1 MTDWIYDLET
11 YPNIFSIGLMNVDTK
26 EAWVFEISARKNQS
40 KQMIDFMRRLY
51 REKARMV
58 GFNNIGFDYPVLHYI
73 LKNKDCSVYSIYK
86 KAMSLISAEDDDRF
100 RNLVRE
106 EDVMIPQIDLYKI
119 HHFDN
124 RARATSLKV
133 LEFNMRSDNI
143 EDLPFDIGKDLSS
156 SQMDTLI
163 KYMQHDIKETY
174 KFYLKTLP
182 MISFREELTVK
193 YNKNFLNH
201 NDTKI
206 GKDYLI
212 MRLEETNPGC
222 CYKVDAH
229 GKRKIQQTKRKNI
242 KLKEC
247 IFPYVNYKREE
258 FKAVLEWFKSQTI
271 TETKGVF
278 TDILEH
284 KLGNVAQYAEMV
296 IKEKKLKAQPT
307 KEEIAEMKNELP
319 LCWVEER
326 ILKSSKKPVYYKR
339 WRLAENLN
347 VVVDGFRFD
356 FGTGGIHG
364 SLTGVIAVENEEYQI
379 VDADVS
385 SMYPNLAISNGIYP
399 EHLGQTFCS
408 IYKEMYLQ
416 RKSYDKKSA
425 ENAMLKLA
433 LNGTYGDSNSEFS
446 PLYDPKFTMSITVN
460 GQLSLCMLAER
471 LLKIEGLQ
479 LIQVNTDGVTVYMPR
494 KYKEQYDFICNQW
507 QKEVKLD
514 LEYAEYSKMC
524 VKDVNNYTAIYTDG
538 KVKNKGA
545 YEYKD
550 LGWHKNHSS
559 LVVAMAVDEYLTKGK
574 DVESFIHKYD
584 NILDFMLRVKV
595 PRSNKLFTIDE
606 FGVEVKEQNICRYY
620 VSTNGRKLV
629 KVMPALDKPGKMAKV
644 WCNEMG
650 EEMLSFK
657 DTEERKAAK
666 AGFTV
671 YKGEREIPQEERPQ
685 EIEAG
690 KLVTICNDIK
700 KFEGNIDFDYYV
712 SEARK
717 LIDCFTSLLTP
728 PHKPDTMCVN

>member
-1 MTDWIYDLET
+1 MTDWIFDLET

-106 EDVMIPQIDLYKI
+106 EDIMIPQIDLYKI

-143 EDLPFDIGKDLSS
+143 EDLPFDVGKDLSS

-247 IFPYVNYKREE
+247 IFSYVNYEREE
-258 FKAVLEWFKSQTI
+258 FKAVLEWFKAQTI

-296 IKEKKLKAQPT
+296 TKEKKLKAQPT
-307 KEEIAEMKNELP
+307 EEEIAEMKKELP

-347 VVVDGFRFD
+347 VVVDSFRFD

-559 LVVAMAVDEYLTKGK
+559 LVVAMAVDEYLTKGT
-574 DVESFIHKYD
+574 DVESFIHKHE

-644 WCNEMG
+644 WCNELG

-657 DTEERKAAK
+657 DTEERKAIK
-666 AGFTV
+666 AGFTI

-690 KLVTICNDIK
+690 RLVTICNNIK

-717 LIDCFTSLLTP
+717 LIDCFTRLLTP

>member
-1 MTDWIYDLET
+1 MSQDWIFDLET
-11 YPNIFSIGLMNVDTK
+11 FPNIFSIGLMNVDTK

-143 EDLPFDIGKDLSS
+143 EDLPFDVGKDLNS

-182 MISFREELTVK
+182 MISFREELTIK

-222 CYKVDAH
+222 CYKVDVH

-247 IFPYVNYKREE
+247 IFPYVNFEREE

-284 KLGNVAQYAEMV
+284 KLGDVAQYAEMV
-296 IKEKKLKAQPT
+296 TKEKKLKSQPT
-307 KEEIAEMKNELP
+307 EEEIIEMKKELP

-326 ILKSSKKPVYYKR
+326 VLKSSKKPVYYKR

-356 FGTGGIHG
+356 FGTGGI
-364 SLTGVIAVENEEYQI
+364 
-379 VDADVS
+379 
-385 SMYPNLAISNGIYP
+385 
-399 EHLGQTFCS
+399 
-408 IYKEMYLQ
+408 
-416 RKSYDKKSA
+416 
-425 ENAMLKLA
+425 
-433 LNGTYGDSNSEFS
+433 
-446 PLYDPKFTMSITVN
+446 
-460 GQLSLCMLAER
+460 LSL
-471 LLKIEGLQ
+471 
-479 LIQVNTDGVTVYMPR
+479 
-494 KYKEQYDFICNQW
+494 
-507 QKEVKLD
+507 
-514 LEYAEYSKMC
+514 
-524 VKDVNNYTAIYTDG
+524 
-538 KVKNKGA
+538 
-545 YEYKD
+545 
-550 LGWHKNHSS
+550 
-559 LVVAMAVDEYLTKGK
+559 
-574 DVESFIHKYD
+574 IH
-584 NILDFMLRVKV
+584 I
-595 PRSNKLFTIDE
+595 
-606 FGVEVKEQNICRYY
+606 
-620 VSTNGRKLV
+620 
-629 KVMPALDKPGKMAKV
+629 
-644 WCNEMG
+644 
-650 EEMLSFK
+650 
-657 DTEERKAAK
+657 
-666 AGFTV
+666 
-671 YKGEREIPQEERPQ
+671 
-685 EIEAG
+685 
-690 KLVTICNDIK
+690 
-700 KFEGNIDFDYYV
+700 
-712 SEARK
+712 
-717 LIDCFTSLLTP
+717 
-728 PHKPDTMCVN
+728 

>member
-11 YPNIFSIGLMNVDTK
+11 YPNIFSIGLLNVDTK
-26 EAWVFEISARKNQS
+26 EAWVFEISTRKNQS

-86 KAMSLISAEDDDRF
+86 KAMSLINADHDDRF
-100 RNLVRE
+100 KNLVKE
-106 EDVMIPQIDLYKI
+106 EDVMIPQIDLFKI

-124 RARATSLKV
+124 KARATSLKV

-143 EDLPFDIGKDLSS
+143 EDLPFDVGMDLSS

-174 KFYLKTLP
+174 KFYLKTIP
-182 MISFREELTVK
+182 MISFREELSKK

-222 CYKVDAH
+222 CYKIDPH
-229 GKRKIQQTKRKNI
+229 GRRKIQQTKRKNI

-247 IFPYVNYKREE
+247 IFPYISFERDE

-271 TETKGVF
+271 KETKGVF

-284 KLGNVAQYAEMV
+284 NLGAVAQYAEMV
-296 IKEKKLKAQPT
+296 IKEKKLKGEPT
-307 KEEIAEMKNELP
+307 AEEIADMKKELP

-364 SLTGVIAVENEEYQI
+364 SLTGVVAVETEQYQI
-379 VDADVS
+379 IDADVS

-399 EHLGQTFCS
+399 EHLGQTFCT

-471 LLKIEGLQ
+471 LLKIEGLK
-479 LIQVNTDGVTVYMPR
+479 LIQVNTDGITVYMPR
-494 KYKEQYDFICNQW
+494 SKKEQYDAICDQW

-514 LEYAEYSKMC
+514 LEYADYSKMC
-524 VKDVNNYTAIYTDG
+524 VRDVNNYTAIYTDG

-550 LGWHKNHSS
+550 LGWHKNHSA
-559 LVVAMAVDEYLTKGK
+559 LVIAMAVDEHITKGV
-574 DVESFIHKYD
+574 DVEEFICNHD

-595 PRSNKLFTIDE
+595 PRSNKLFTVDE
-606 FGVEVKEQNICRYY
+606 FGVEIKEQNICRYY

-629 KVMPALDKPGKMAKV
+629 KVMPALDKPGKIAKV
-644 WCNEMG
+644 WKNELG
-650 EEMLSFK
+650 DEMLTFK
-657 DTEERKAAK
+657 DSEDRKASK
-666 AGFTV
+666 VGFNI
-671 YKGEREIPQEERPQ
+671 YSGEREIPQEERPQ

-690 KLVTICNDIK
+690 RLVTICNDVK
-700 KFEGNIDFDYYV
+700 KFSGNIDFDYYV
-712 SEARK
+712 SEAKK
-717 LIDCFTSLLTP
+717 LIDCFTTTMEIPL
-728 PHKPDTMCVN
+728 DTTQNI

>member
-143 EDLPFDIGKDLSS
+143 EDLPFDVGKDLNS

-182 MISFREELTVK
+182 MISFREELTIK

-222 CYKVDAH
+222 CYKVDVH

-247 IFPYVNYKREE
+247 IFPYVNFEREE

-284 KLGNVAQYAEMV
+284 KLGDVAQYAEMV
-296 IKEKKLKAQPT
+296 TKEKKLKSQPT
-307 KEEIAEMKNELP
+307 EEEIIEMKKELP

-326 ILKSSKKPVYYKR
+326 VLKSSKKPVYYKR

-379 VDADVS
+379 LDADVS

-494 KYKEQYDFICNQW
+494 KHKEQYDVICNQW

-514 LEYAEYSKMC
+514 LEYADYSKMC
-524 VKDVNNYTAIYTDG
+524 VRDVNNYTAIYTDG

-559 LVVAMAVDEYLTKGK
+559 LVVAMAVDEYLTKGT
-574 DVESFIHKYD
+574 DVESFIHRHD

-644 WCNEMG
+644 WCKNREG
-650 EEMLSFK
+650 EEK
-657 DTEERKAAK
+657 GIAK
-666 AGFTV
+666 FQGT
-671 YKGEREIPQEERPQ
+671 R
-685 EIEAG
+685 
-690 KLVTICNDIK
+690 D
-700 KFEGNIDFDYYV
+700 
-712 SEARK
+712 
-717 LIDCFTSLLTP
+717 
-728 PHKPDTMCVN
+728 

>member
-11 YPNIFSIGLMNVDTK
+11 YPNIFSIGLLNVDTK
-26 EAWVFEISARKNQS
+26 EAWVFEISTRKNQS

-86 KAMSLISAEDDDRF
+86 KAMGLINAEHDDRF
-100 RNLVRE
+100 KNLVKE
-106 EDVMIPQIDLYKI
+106 EDVMIPQIDLFKI

-124 RARATSLKV
+124 KARATSLKV

-143 EDLPFDIGKDLSS
+143 EDLPFDVGVDLSS

-174 KFYLKTLP
+174 KFYLKTIP
-182 MISFREELTVK
+182 MISFREELSKK

-222 CYKVDAH
+222 CYKIDTH

-247 IFPYVNYKREE
+247 IFPYVSFEREE

-271 TETKGVF
+271 KETKGVF

-284 KLGNVAQYAEMV
+284 NLGAVAQYAEMV
-296 IKEKKLKAQPT
+296 IKEKKLKGEPT
-307 KEEIAEMKNELP
+307 AEEIVDMKKELP

-364 SLTGVIAVENEEYQI
+364 SLTGVVAVETEQYQI
-379 VDADVS
+379 IDADVS

-399 EHLGQTFCS
+399 EHLGQTFCT

-471 LLKIEGLQ
+471 LLKIEGLN
-479 LIQVNTDGVTVYMPR
+479 LIQVNTDGITVYMPR
-494 KYKEQYDFICNQW
+494 SKKEQYDAVCDQW

-514 LEYAEYSKMC
+514 LEYADYSKMC
-524 VKDVNNYTAIYTDG
+524 VRDVNSYVAIY
-538 KVKNKGA
+538 A
-545 YEYKD
+545 
-550 LGWHKNHSS
+550 
-559 LVVAMAVDEYLTKGK
+559 
-574 DVESFIHKYD
+574 
-584 NILDFMLRVKV
+584 
-595 PRSNKLFTIDE
+595 
-606 FGVEVKEQNICRYY
+606 
-620 VSTNGRKLV
+620 
-629 KVMPALDKPGKMAKV
+629 
-644 WCNEMG
+644 
-650 EEMLSFK
+650 
-657 DTEERKAAK
+657 
-666 AGFTV
+666 
-671 YKGEREIPQEERPQ
+671 
-685 EIEAG
+685 EA
-690 KLVTICNDIK
+690 
-700 KFEGNIDFDYYV
+700 
-712 SEARK
+712 
-717 LIDCFTSLLTP
+717 
-728 PHKPDTMCVN
+728 